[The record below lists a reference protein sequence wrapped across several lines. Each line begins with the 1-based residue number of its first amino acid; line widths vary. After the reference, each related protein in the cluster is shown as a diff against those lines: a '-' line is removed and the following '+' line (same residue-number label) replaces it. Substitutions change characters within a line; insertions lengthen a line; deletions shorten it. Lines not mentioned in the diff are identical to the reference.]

1 MAIARRCNRIHVTI
15 IPEMQIITGRDEY
28 FVVEAE
34 TISLNAQR
42 KGRSNSQTPMLSSI
56 PSFALQQ
63 IACSQTFPSP
73 QFVYR
78 KAAFSIHPSPS
89 LASACLSQYCVAIF
103 AIVPDRAQIGMFKE
117 FFCKLSLPFA
127 WQEISPPGPHHLY
140 LARAQR
146 ACLQVLFPGFASDV
160 REFHALASLAVGL
173 GADL

>member
-1 MAIARRCNRIHVTI
+1 
-15 IPEMQIITGRDEY
+15 MQIITGRDEY

-78 KAAFSIHPSPS
+78 KAAFSIHPPSPS

>member
-1 MAIARRCNRIHVTI
+1 MRKERGAQILKLQCSAPYQVLHFSKSRVHRPFLPPNLCIAK
-15 IPEMQIITGRDEY
+15 Q
-28 FVVEAE
+28 
-34 TISLNAQR
+34 L
-42 KGRSNSQTPMLSSI
+42 SQ
-56 PSFALQQ
+56 FN
-63 IACSQTFPSP
+63 
-73 QFVYR
+73 
-78 KAAFSIHPSPS
+78 PSPS